1 MRERQLLSKSQV
13 ELVWKDPAVF
23 YRFLTGKTPTNYQ
36 ADFMRDPSTR
46 ISFRSGRRCG
56 KTEVVATKALYF
68 AITYPNQEILLLG
81 PFQEHA
87 QILIERVFDFIASN
101 IFIQSLVGNQ
111 TQTMV
116 FFKHN
121 NSRILARTIGRTGLG
136 IRGRSPTVIFID
148 EAAYVPEQ
156 AFTAVEMCLAT
167 VGTRYLIYTSTPF
180 GKRGRFYLS
189 CTDPTSPFSTYYVNA
204 ENSPIVNKDFLEEQ
218 KNILTELEYKQE
230 VQGDFI
236 EEADVF
242 ITRELFL
249 SCCEDI
255 PFKPQPDVD
264 KDYYLG
270 VDVARYGTDET
281 VFAVGEVTTEGELTI
296 IHLEDTS
303 KKLTTDTAGR
313 IINLHEK
320 YHFRKI
326 FVDANGLGA
335 GVVDML
341 HEQEVPVV
349 PIPFQLK
356 DKAEMYNHFKWC
368 FEKKMIKVPPNIKLI
383 NQTTNLIYEYSSTG
397 ILKVHHTEES
407 RAHDDFPDAC
417 ALLSLSIFRQKED
430 TIIDLEESK

>member
-1 MRERQLLSKSQV
+1 MTEQRALSKSQV
-13 ELVWKDPAVF
+13 ELVWKDSAVF
-23 YRFLTGKTPTNYQ
+23 YKFLTGKTPTDYQ
-36 ADFMRDPSTR
+36 ANFMRDTSTR

-56 KTEVVATKALYF
+56 KTEVVAAKALYF

-87 QILIERVFDFIASN
+87 QILIERVFDFVAN
-101 IFIQSLVGNQ
+101 NAFIQNLVGHQ
-111 TQTMV
+111 TQTTI

-148 EAAYVPEQ
+148 EAAYIPEA

-189 CTDPTSPFSTYYVNA
+189 CSDPSSPFSTYYINA
-204 ENSPIVNKDFLEEQ
+204 EDSPIVNKTFLIEQ

-230 VQGDFI
+230 VQGEFI

-255 PFKPQPDVD
+255 PDKLQPDID

-270 VDVARYGTDET
+270 VDIARYGTDET
-281 VFAVGEVTTEGELTI
+281 VFTVGEVTAEGELSI
-296 IHLEDTS
+296 IHLEATS
-303 KKLTTDTAGR
+303 KKELTDTAGR
-313 IINLHEK
+313 VINLHK
-320 YHFRKI
+320 QFNFKKI
-326 FVDANGLGA
+326 FVDETGLGA
-335 GVVDML
+335 GAVDML
-341 HEQEVPVV
+341 HEQDIPVV
-349 PIPFQLK
+349 PITFTLK
-356 DKAEMYNHFKWC
+356 DKADMYRNFKWC
-368 FEKKMIKVPPNIKLI
+368 FEKKLIKLPPNIKLI

-397 ILKVHHTEES
+397 ILRIHHPEES
-407 RAHDDFPDAC
+407 RAHDDYPDAC
-417 ALLSLSIFRQKED
+417 ALVCLSIFRQNEN
-430 TIIDLEESK
+430 TVIDLELIE